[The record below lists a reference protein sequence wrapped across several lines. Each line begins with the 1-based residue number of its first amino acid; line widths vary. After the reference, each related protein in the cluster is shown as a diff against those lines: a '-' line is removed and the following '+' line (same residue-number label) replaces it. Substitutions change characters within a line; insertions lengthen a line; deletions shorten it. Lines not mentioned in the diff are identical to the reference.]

1 MAGGGGGSGMSVL
14 KGYGD
19 IGMCEKL
26 GKNYGGERVGW
37 LVLGF
42 VESGETG

>member
-1 MAGGGGGSGMSVL
+1 MSVL
-14 KGYGD
+14 KWYEN

-26 GKNYGGERVGW
+26 GKIYSGECVGW

-42 VESGETG
+42 VESGEPG

>member
-1 MAGGGGGSGMSVL
+1 MSVS
-14 KGYGD
+14 KGYED

-26 GKNYGGERVGW
+26 GKIYGGGCVGW

-42 VESGETG
+42 AESGEPG